1 VETNVPADLLSSTDF
16 ADARPLV
23 DVEGMSSPRVCN
35 LLNHLVARM
44 DPGEQYLEIGTW
56 QGLTLLS
63 AALGNQGRVCIGCD
77 KFRVFG
83 RYTGFG
89 FLARRRLRRNLA
101 RYAGRTA
108 EIRMYELP
116 SASFFAAGVLSAPIG
131 VYFYDGD
138 HSYRGTR
145 ESMIAAARWLSP
157 RAAIL
162 VDDWNVPKVRRGA
175 LDGLEAAQ
183 IRVLWQRD
191 LEGDHSPRGWWNGLG
206 AFYVEAPTPSTR

>member
-1 VETNVPADLLSSTDF
+1 LASDDF
-16 ADARPLV
+16 AGAQPLV
-23 DVEGMSSPRVCN
+23 DVDGMSSPRVCN
-35 LLNHLVARM
+35 LLNRLVARM

-63 AALGNQGRVCIGCD
+63 AALNNQGRICVGCD

-89 FLARRRLRRNLA
+89 FVARRRLHRNLA
-101 RYAGRTA
+101 SYQGRTA

-116 SASFFAAGVLSAPIG
+116 SADFFAAGVLSAPIG

-145 ESMIAAARWLSP
+145 DSMIAAAGWLSP
-157 RAAIL
+157 HSAIL

-175 LDGLEAAQ
+175 LDGLSASGLR
-183 IRVLWQRD
+183 ILWRRD
-191 LEGDHSPRGWWNGLG
+191 LQGDHSRRGWWNGLG
-206 AFYVEAPTPSTR
+206 AFYVEAPGPAANARGADC